1 MQGRPPLSCPVAREL
16 GARARTHTQTHT
28 LLHSTQARARAGLR
42 PGIPD
47 PDSPALPGMAQQSAL
62 DGRGDSHPT
71 LPRQVIKC
79 SNVILSSNQGRLR
92 LECVVNSRS
101 TLNPAYQSCD
111 RCTLLGGRACH
122 LAFMRAHRCALLCA
136 AWPVR
141 GLRLRRRE
149 KPRVRTQV
157 RRREK
162 PRGRILALCSQ
173 VDALCL
179 AR

>member
-1 MQGRPPLSCPVAREL
+1 MQGRPPLSCPVARER
-16 GARARTHTQTHT
+16 GARARTHTNTHALAQHT
-28 LLHSTQARARAGLR
+28 GASAGWSPPRNPGPRQPSTARHGTA
-42 PGIPD
+42 I
-47 PDSPALPGMAQQSAL
+47 

-92 LECVVNSRS
+92 LEYVVNSRS
-101 TLNPAYQSCD
+101 TLNPPYRSCD
-111 RCTLLGGRACH
+111 RCTLLGGRASH

-162 PRGRILALCSQ
+162 PRARILALCSQ